1 MDVGNNSAWCYRR
14 FLKNKML
21 EGGQISSFEELV
33 AEEIK
38 YVKTKLFAWGE
49 NEAAWN
55 YLLG

>member
-1 MDVGNNSAWCYRR
+1 
-14 FLKNKML
+14 ML